1 MQWSLILATV
11 ALAGGIAFLAL
22 RPGATSNLRSVVEDP
37 AGLDRAVAAV
47 DQSADPAAPAPEILP
62 PLPAIAY
69 TPPRPWPVVQAAYE
83 FAARHPEVM
92 RYVPCFCGCES
103 SGHRHNE
110 HCFVTTRDHSGQV
123 TWNEH
128 GLSCAICID
137 VAVQAREM
145 HEAGASR
152 EAIRA
157 EIERTYQ
164 PRFPTQTP
172 TPPVPSHASN

>member
-1 MQWSLILATV
+1 MQWPLILATV
-11 ALAGGIAFLAL
+11 ALTGGIAFLAL
-22 RPGATSNLRSVVEDP
+22 RPGATSNSRSVVEDP

-47 DQSADPAAPAPEILP
+47 DQSADPAAPEILP

-69 TPPRPWPVVQAAYE
+69 SPPRPWPVVQAAYE

-110 HCFVTTRDHSGQV
+110 HCFVTTRDRSGQV